1 MFLSLTSWIKSLFVL
16 ILIFTPISIM
26 MLIEREIFTMT
37 LSIKFYT
44 KPKCSLC
51 DEVRILLNKL
61 GKKYSLDVEEV
72 NILNDPTLYERY
84 KYEIPVLSFPDLS
97 QLHGKIEP
105 DRLREKLDLVF
116 KNN

>member
-1 MFLSLTSWIKSLFVL
+1 MILT
-16 ILIFTPISIM
+16 
-26 MLIEREIFTMT
+26 ERETFTMT
-37 LSIKFYT
+37 LFIKFYT

-61 GKKYSLDVEEV
+61 EKEYSLDVEEV

-97 QLHGKIEP
+97 QLQGKIEP
-105 DRLREKLDLVF
+105 ERLREKLDQILNRT
-116 KNN
+116 KYK

>member
-1 MFLSLTSWIKSLFVL
+1 MDGEGKESV
-16 ILIFTPISIM
+16 
-26 MLIEREIFTMT
+26 TMT

-51 DEVRILLNKL
+51 DEARILLNKL
-61 GKKYSLDVEEV
+61 EKEYSLDVEEV

-97 QLHGKIEP
+97 QLQGRIEP
-105 DRLREKLDLVF
+105 KRLREKLDLIF
-116 KNN
+116 NRTMSK